1 MIRSK
6 HGEMTFSARQV
17 AILLISAVAIAGVTF
32 AIGFLSKGKETSQAP
47 AIALKPDVD
56 TPASPGGVTQKLDT
70 DAILK
75 EREIG
80 KSAVPVGQFTFQKTL
95 MQDTG
100 PAKEPAPAVQA
111 PPAEPPKVEKKEPQ
125 GAPADK
131 KPAEQKIAGKK
142 QAQEKKPAGP
152 APKENPRHD
161 TQPATAKPSATPGK
175 MFTLQVASFSAKT
188 DAEKLVAQLAARRF
202 MANIQEFKDKG
213 ATWYRVRVG
222 VYKTEQ
228 AAIRDLG
235 RLKADGT
242 TKAFVTGY

>member
-1 MIRSK
+1 
-6 HGEMTFSARQV
+6 MTFSARQL

-32 AIGFLSKGKETSQAP
+32 AVGFLSKGEETSQTP

-56 TPASPGGVTQKLDT
+56 APAAPGAITQKLDT

-75 EREIG
+75 EREVG
-80 KSAVPVGQFTFQKTL
+80 KSAGSAGQFTFQKTL

-100 PAKEPAPAVQA
+100 PAKEPAPVVEAPQAVQPA
-111 PPAEPPKVEKKEPQ
+111 PAESPKAEKKEPQ
-125 GAPADK
+125 ISPADK

-142 QAQEKKPAGP
+142 QAQDKKPADP
-152 APKENPRHD
+152 APKGKPRHD
-161 TQPATAKPSATPGK
+161 TQPATAKPSTTPGK
-175 MFTLQVASFSAKT
+175 MFTLQVASFSAKA
-188 DAEKLVAQLAARRF
+188 DAEKLAAQLAAKRF
-202 MANIQEFKDKG
+202 MANIQEFKEKG

-235 RLKADGT
+235 RLKAEGGA
-242 TKAFVTGY
+242 KAFVTGY